1 MRIWWTISHL
11 VIISQYLYR
20 TKNTELEWN
29 IIIERTLSSDL
40 LSYTHSLFLNQ
51 KLKHNTNTKKK
62 ITHTGTSTM
71 DGYSQY
77 EES

>member
-11 VIISQYLYR
+11 VIISKYLYR

-40 LSYTHSLFLNQ
+40 LSYSQLISKSKTKTQ
-51 KLKHNTNTKKK
+51 YKYKKK
-62 ITHTGTSTM
+62 KTHTDTSTM